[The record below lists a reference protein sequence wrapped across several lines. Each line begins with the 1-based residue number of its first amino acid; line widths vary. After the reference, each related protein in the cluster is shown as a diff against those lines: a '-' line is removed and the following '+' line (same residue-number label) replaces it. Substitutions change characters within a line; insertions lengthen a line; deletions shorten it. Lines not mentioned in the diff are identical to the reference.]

1 VSADASAATGGGTTV
16 IDRLRGGL
24 AGLAGNAASGP
35 VLWYAI
41 FTLAV
46 FVIALVATFPHELVV
61 NQALRGAT
69 GRSAFLVETGG
80 SRLGWTLGYGIDSL
94 RVRLRDVEGDP
105 LLLAEALE
113 LSPSRFGLLRGQPF
127 PLGFAASLYGGTLRG
142 VVDPRPAS
150 FAVNAMLEGVDL
162 SRYTGAR
169 PWLDGRLRG
178 RLEGTVALDGAGRGP
193 AAAAGTVV
201 VRIPGLTLEGAKIR
215 GITVPDLHF
224 TDVHA
229 NGTVKNARLEIDELV
244 ADGQEIVLRGDG
256 NVLLRDPL
264 DASVLSLAL
273 TITPAAGAPDGLK
286 MMINMIPG
294 TSGEGGAR
302 RVSVIG
308 TLGRPTV
315 R

>member
-1 VSADASAATGGGTTV
+1 MNADATVASGGTESLAGRV
-16 IDRLRGGL
+16 RDLLRGF
-24 AGLAGNAASGP
+24 AGRAARGP

-41 FTLAV
+41 FTVVV
-46 FVIALVATFPHELVV
+46 FLIALVATFPHELVL
-61 NQALRGAT
+61 NRALRGAT
-69 GRSAFLVETGG
+69 GRSPFEVETGA
-80 SRLGWTLGYGIDSL
+80 SRLGWTLAYGIDSL
-94 RVRLRDVEGDP
+94 RVRLRDVDGDP
-105 LLLAEALE
+105 LLSAEALS
-113 LSPSRFGLLRGQPF
+113 LSPSRLGLLRGHPY
-127 PLGFAASLYGGTLRG
+127 PLGFDASLYGGTLHG

-150 FAVNAMLEGVDL
+150 FAVNATLEGVDL

-178 RLEGTVALDGAGRGP
+178 RLEGAVALDGAGRGP
-193 AAAAGTVV
+193 AAATGTVALRV
-201 VRIPGLTLEGAKIR
+201 PGLTLEGGKIR

-224 TDVHA
+224 ADVHV
-229 NGTVKNARLEIDELV
+229 NGTVKNARLEIHELV
-244 ADGQEIVLRGDG
+244 ADGQEIGLRGEG
-256 NVLLRDPL
+256 NVLVRDPI

-286 MMINMIPG
+286 LAINMIPG
-294 TSGEGGAR
+294 TSAEGGAR

>member
-1 VSADASAATGGGTTV
+1 MSVDAATATSGGSV
-16 IDRLRGGL
+16 LDRARAVL
-24 AGLAGNAASGP
+24 AGLGARAARGTTLGY
-35 VLWYAI
+35 VV
-41 FTLAV
+41 FTVTV
-46 FVIALVATFPHELVV
+46 FLIALVATFPHELVV
-61 NQALRGAT
+61 NRALRDAT
-69 GRSAFLVETGG
+69 GRSAFEVETGA
-80 SRLGWTLGYGIDSL
+80 SRIGWTLAYGIDSL

-105 LLLAEALE
+105 VLVAEALQF
-113 LSPSRFGLLRGQPF
+113 SPSRFGLLRGQPY
-127 PLGFAASLYGGTLRG
+127 PLGFGASLYGGTLRG

-150 FAVNAMLEGVDL
+150 FAVNATLEGVDL

-178 RLEGTVALDGAGRGP
+178 RLEGTVTLDGGGRGA
-193 AAAAGTVV
+193 AAAAGSVV
-201 VRIPGLTLEGAKIR
+201 LRIPGLTLEGAKIR

-256 NVLLRDPL
+256 DVLLRDPL

-273 TITPAAGAPDGLK
+273 TISPAAGAPDGLK
-286 MMINMIPG
+286 LAINMIPG

>member
-1 VSADASAATGGGTTV
+1 MNADAAAAPNGGTTL
-16 IDRLRGGL
+16 IERMRAALGSF
-24 AGLAGNAASGP
+24 AGSAARGP
-35 VLWYAI
+35 VVWYAL
-41 FTLAV
+41 FTVVV
-46 FVIALVATFPHELVV
+46 FLIALVATFPHELLV
-61 NQALRGAT
+61 NRVLRSAT
-69 GRSAFLVETGG
+69 GRSAFQVETGA
-80 SRLGWTLGYGIDSL
+80 SRLGWTLAYGIESL
-94 RVRLRDVEGDP
+94 RVRLRDTDGDP
-105 LLLAEALE
+105 LLAAEALH
-113 LSPSRFGLLRGQPF
+113 LSPSRFGLLRGQPY
-127 PLGFAASLYGGTLRG
+127 PLGFAASLYGGSLRG

-150 FAVNAMLEGVDL
+150 FAVNATLEGVDL
-162 SRYTGAR
+162 SRYTGAH

-178 RLEGTVALDGAGRGP
+178 RLEGAVALDGAGRGA

-201 VRIPGLTLEGAKIR
+201 LRIPGLSLEGARIR

-273 TITPAAGAPDGLK
+273 TITPGAGAPDGLK
-286 MMINMIPG
+286 LAINMIPG